1 MDFAH
6 AGVATFVVS
15 AVHSAEDYVQIGV
28 VNFAVIVVHSAEDS
42 VQIVVVNSAAIAVPN
57 VEDFVQADSVQRMVE
72 FVVQNV
78 EILANLYFVLSEEI
92 E

>member
-1 MDFAH
+1 MDFAQT
-6 AGVATFVVS
+6 VAVNFVVIV
-15 AVHSAEDYVQIGV
+15 VHSAEDYVQIVV
-28 VNFAVIVVHSAEDS
+28 VNF
-42 VQIVVVNSAAIAVPN
+42 AAIAVPD

-72 FVVQNV
+72 FVMQNV